1 MRFFLYL
8 CTILIAYYLSVQF
21 KKPEYRT
28 MAWVGLLG
36 FLNVE
41 LMLYLSK
48 TLYAPMVQKAFSKC
62 YLKCDHKACSYLLGF
77 RGKDYF
83 LTFNGE
89 KEIRVKTCL
98 LSLWGVLHFVL
109 FLIMG
114 WLIPNVLWEVVGVS
128 ILYEMAE
135 YLLYNCHD
143 GLDIVLNVSG
153 YLVGRIL
160 RNQVRQLSMF

>member
-8 CTILIAYYLSVQF
+8 LTIILAYALSIQF
-21 KKPEYRT
+21 HKPEYIT
-28 MAWVGLLG
+28 MAWIGVLG
-36 FLNVE
+36 FINVE

-48 TLYAPMVQKAFSKC
+48 TSYASTIQKAYSKC
-62 YLKCDHKACSYLLGF
+62 YISCEHSFCQLLLKF

-83 LTFNGE
+83 LTFNE
-89 KEIRVKTCL
+89 QTELRVKTCV

-109 FLIMG
+109 FMMIG
-114 WLIPNVLWEVVGVS
+114 YFVSNVLWEVVGVS
-128 ILYEMAE
+128 ILYELAE

-143 GLDIVLNVSG
+143 ALDIVLNVSG

-160 RNQVRQLSMF
+160 RTYLKA